1 MSKDLDHTI
10 LFDIYGALLTDKQ
23 RETLDLYYN
32 EDLSL
37 GEIAEN
43 SGVTRQAVLGC
54 IQSAEERLAELES
67 LMKLAERNREIEKL
81 LAGIERRAAWEKV
94 QSSSVQYG
102 YNMDT
107 DEVNMFQPYG
117 SIGISTGL
125 DIDPDRIND
134 LIPEDPFNAPTIAEL
149 TEKIRKLL

>member
-1 MSKDLDHTI
+1 MAKDLGYTI

-81 LAGIERRAAWEKV
+81 LARIERRAAWEKV

-117 SIGISTGL
+117 SIGISPGL